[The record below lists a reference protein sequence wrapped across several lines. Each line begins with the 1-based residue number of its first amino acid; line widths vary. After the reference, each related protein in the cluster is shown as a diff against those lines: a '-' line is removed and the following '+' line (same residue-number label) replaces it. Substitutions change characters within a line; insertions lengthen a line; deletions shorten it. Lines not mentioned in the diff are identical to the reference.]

1 MLKSPRKIA
10 HRMNK
15 AGYVQV
21 PAPGGADRWVFRV
34 EGKTMRA
41 RYAFVRGELTRDINE
56 ATELVRLHGER
67 ILTNQTQDAAKV
79 VPLGA
84 KKGGF

>member
-1 MLKSPRKIA
+1 
-10 HRMNK
+10 MNK

-21 PAPGGADRWVFRV
+21 PAPGGADRWVFRI

-67 ILTNQTQDAAKV
+67 ILTGQTQEAAKV
-79 VPLGA
+79 VPLTQ